1 MEAEGG
7 PKHTYTGEL
16 YFSAHRGTYTS
27 QAMVK
32 QNNRRC
38 ELSMRELELWSTLA
52 ALKGKAYPAEAV
64 ERLWKEVLLHQF
76 HDILPGSSIAR
87 VYQEAEKAF
96 HAILDESHELTEKAL
111 QSLTEGENGITVG
124 NSLGFAYETVLELP
138 ESFAAGAKTK
148 EGKEIPTEKIGDKVY
163 GLAELPAYGMVSL
176 VPAEEQTKAEDEV
189 VLTQV
194 GETYVLENR
203 QVKAV
208 VDGKGEVISF
218 VLKASGREFA
228 AEPLNRF
235 HLYKDVPRLF
245 DAWDIDSNYKEQEIT
260 AAEDV
265 KVSVLQAG
273 SLRGVLKVTGR
284 ISNSSFVQYIRL
296 DAEST
301 RLEFE
306 TVIDWKELHRLLKVA
321 FPVRVFAENGINE
334 MQFGYVER
342 PTRRSRTYE

>member
-1 MEAEGG
+1 MDGSKITSFLPTSYTYRTDPRELIGVWENRSQKRDLDAFLLPFGYGDGGGGPARDYLEYAKREKDLEGCPKVKQESPITFFKDMEAEGG

-228 AEPLNRF
+228 AEPLN
-235 HLYKDVPRLF
+235 LF
-245 DAWDIDSNYKEQEIT
+245 PSLQRCT
-260 AAEDV
+260 A
-265 KVSVLQAG
+265 
-273 SLRGVLKVTGR
+273 SL
-284 ISNSSFVQYIRL
+284 
-296 DAEST
+296 
-301 RLEFE
+301 
-306 TVIDWKELHRLLKVA
+306 
-321 FPVRVFAENGINE
+321 
-334 MQFGYVER
+334 
-342 PTRRSRTYE
+342 